1 MKDQPRGHTLGN
13 RTRQRDTD
21 DAQMTHD
28 DEEQIQNHIQHAR
41 DREEDQRLLRITD
54 RAEDCITI
62 VVQCE
67 RRHTEEVDPEVHDR
81 SRQQIRLRVDDLEQC
96 RRPEESDEQQDH
108 AGDQADDQRRPD
120 RLFHIL
126 RTTGAV
132 ITRNQHIDPAAEA
145 DQETC
150 EQRDEDARGS
160 HGSERRRTCE
170 ATDDGYIRYIK
181 QYL

>member
-1 MKDQPRGHTLGN
+1 
-13 RTRQRDTD
+13 
-21 DAQMTHD
+21 MTHD

-54 RAEDCITI
+54 RAEDRITV

-81 SRQQIRLRVDDLEQC
+81 PRQQIRLRVDGLEQC
-96 RRPEESDEQQDH
+96 RRPEESDEQEDH

-120 RLFHIL
+120 RFFHIL

-132 ITRNQHIDPAAEA
+132 KARDQHIDAATET
-145 DQETC
+145 DQKSC
-150 EQRDEDARGS
+150 KQCDEDACRAYRP
-160 HGSERRRTCE
+160 ERSRARETS
-170 ATDDGYIRYIK
+170 DDRDIRYIK